1 VVTQTRLHAFDVR
14 SDLRWKVKRS
24 LAVWARPAIRVTTE
38 AKSVTIRL
46 TIEVPSENRR
56 VELEAPKSKRS
67 TAGEVVRLLTSSSP
81 PPIPNVTAVTSSFES
96 SVDPLADD
104 RLRTSRTTAGG
115 LAVAGGLVRA
125 GAYFLPWLVVKG
137 SRVVNLSGSDAG
149 EPILGIGFSMAIV
162 VIGLVY
168 LAGRRE
174 ASPRLLESLGLGVVI
189 ASLINYVL
197 LLDRIESVRSDLL
210 ARGLVVTVSAGTGPL
225 VELGGALIALA
236 GGIWAARLARRTSP
250 RRPAP
255 HVPPPPDRAIV

>member
-1 VVTQTRLHAFDVR
+1 
-14 SDLRWKVKRS
+14 
-24 LAVWARPAIRVTTE
+24 VTTE